1 VREPFAEYLGAYRD
15 GLWRDGTGLLVHIR
29 AIPADG
35 AANRQLVDYVA
46 GCLRV
51 AKSLVSITHGHT
63 GRHKTLEISL
73 PEADVAPI
81 IAALPLAPQSKLF
94 DE

>member
-1 VREPFAEYLGAYRD
+1 VKIRATVNRRLPRRAARWDWL
-15 GLWRDGTGLLVHIR
+15 TGHIR

-35 AANRQLVDYVA
+35 AANRQLVNYVA

-63 GRHKTLEISL
+63 GRHKTLEIGL
-73 PEADVAPI
+73 PETDVAPI